1 MRITLLAAAI
11 VSAAMVSAAGAAGLS
26 GIGANL
32 FGNSYFNFAKVN
44 LQQAPV
50 SAITVGPLAVKLQG
64 TKLADIRKRFGG
76 TIMTTGD
83 ATWLCYHANGTN
95 TWFMSNALG
104 GQEFVMMV
112 GVEASAKM
120 PDGCEAPSETFTLPD
135 MGIPGLGATSA
146 DLKAA
151 FGAASG
157 SKVSYRHD
165 RPGGYAD
172 IAQYIGYMLK
182 GGKVAGYGVGET
194 SVPTAH

>member
-1 MRITLLAAAI
+1 MRIFFIALSLAA
-11 VSAAMVSAAGAAGLS
+11 SAVAAQAAGLS

-32 FGNSYFNFAKVN
+32 FGSYFNFAKAN
-44 LQQAPV
+44 LAAPPIKTIALG
-50 SAITVGPLAVKLQG
+50 SLKIDLQG
-64 TKLADIRKRFGG
+64 TKLADIRRKFGG
-76 TIMTTGD
+76 TIQSDGT
-83 ATWLCYHANGTN
+83 ATWLCYHTEGTN
-95 TWFMSNALG
+95 TWIMSNSLG

-112 GVEASAKM
+112 AVEVAPRM
-120 PDGCEAPSETFTLPD
+120 PDGCEPAGSGFTLPD
-135 MGIPGLGATSA
+135 MGIPGLGATTA

-157 SKVSYRHD
+157 SKIGYRND

-182 GGKVAGYGVGET
+182 GGKVIGYGAGET